1 MWVRKVKEI
10 NVKVPEWMDE
20 DFFKLQVERIITLEK
35 KKRELMEKTVEK
47 LDLNENDL
55 KDLEKVREQVWRE
68 EKKKLGL

>member
-1 MWVRKVKEI
+1 MKEI

-35 KKRELMEKTVEK
+35 KKRELIEKTVEK

>member
-1 MWVRKVKEI
+1 MRKVKEI